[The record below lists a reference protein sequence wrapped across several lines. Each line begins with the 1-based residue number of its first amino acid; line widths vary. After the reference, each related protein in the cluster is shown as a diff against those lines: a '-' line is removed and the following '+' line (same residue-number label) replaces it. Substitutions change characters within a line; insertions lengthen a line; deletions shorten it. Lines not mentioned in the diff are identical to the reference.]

1 MAAFV
6 FKCPITQL
14 NIQHW
19 LDDGEDVPE
28 NEYEV
33 VKCVA
38 CTSLHFIN
46 RKTGDLLGTEKKN
59 E

>member
-14 NIQHW
+14 NIQHR

-38 CTSLHFIN
+38 CTRLHFIN

-59 E
+59 R